1 MAQAELCI
9 FLVQTRGLQLTTSIF
24 ADVHGVAVNIHL
36 VDDRTTGE
44 RGDFGRATAQ
54 A

>member
-1 MAQAELCI
+1 M
-9 FLVQTRGLQLTTSIF
+9 TSILVDMHVF
-24 ADVHGVAVNIHL
+24 AVNIHL

-44 RGDFGRATAQ
+44 LGDFGCAWAQ

>member
-1 MAQAELCI
+1 MK
-9 FLVQTRGLQLTTSIF
+9 VQTRGMQLTTSIF
-24 ADVHGVAVNIHL
+24 VDMHGVAVNIHL

-44 RGDFGRATAQ
+44 LGDFGCALAK